1 MDIVITLNEND
12 LMKNPNI
19 IDMVKSFA
27 NSLKD
32 PKADAAAANIGFT
45 HTPSEPVDEDPVEDV
60 RAYSDHPAE
69 ENAPWEEPVAEQE
82 AEPVAEKAAEV
93 TVSIEELR
101 AAIAKV
107 SKKHGAAAAKKILQD
122 HGAESLSALDPK
134 FYAVALEEA
143 KAVL

>member
-1 MDIVITLNEND
+1 MDIVITINEND

-19 IDMVKSFA
+19 IDMVKGFA

-32 PKADAAAANIGFT
+32 PKAETENIGFT
-45 HTPSEPVDEDPVEDV
+45 HTPTEPVKAE
-60 RAYSDHPAE
+60 AE
-69 ENAPWEEPVAEQE
+69 EQASWEEPTTEQATEPVAEE
-82 AEPVAEKAAEV
+82 AAEV

-107 SKKHGAAAAKKILQD
+107 SKKHGATVAKKILQD

-134 FYAVALEEA
+134 FYAVALEKA